1 MLNVGLSRTI
11 DIKKTIMLIITTKI
25 TIIGDINNNDNS
37 KNNYEVLMALVL
49 EFKKPLIK
57 KK

>member
-37 KNNYEVLMALVL
+37 ENNYES
-49 EFKKPLIK
+49 
-57 KK
+57 

>member
-1 MLNVGLSRTI
+1 
-11 DIKKTIMLIITTKI
+11 MLIITTKI